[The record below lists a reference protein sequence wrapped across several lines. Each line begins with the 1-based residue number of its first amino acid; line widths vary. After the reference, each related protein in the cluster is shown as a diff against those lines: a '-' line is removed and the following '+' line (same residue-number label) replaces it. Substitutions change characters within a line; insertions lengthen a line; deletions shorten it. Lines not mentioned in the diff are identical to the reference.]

1 MAHISASLGSY
12 DKAIEILEQVAAAS
26 TSGPTKWSVKD
37 YLFKA
42 GILHLARGVSNSY
55 QSFIV
60 IIMIVAVND
69 MRCIIYSISCN
80 NKKWY

>member
-12 DKAIEILEQVAAAS
+12 DKAIDILEQVAAAS

-42 GILHLARGVSNSY
+42 GILHLARGVSNSQQY
-55 QSFIV
+55 FILHLV
-60 IIMIVAVND
+60 IVTESLIRHIT
-69 MRCIIYSISCN
+69 
-80 NKKWY
+80 

>member
-1 MAHISASLGSY
+1 MAHISASLGAY

-42 GILHLARGVSNSY
+42 GILHLARGVSNWYLGLVFS
-55 QSFIV
+55 
-60 IIMIVAVND
+60 IIIVADAYMCWVIY
-69 MRCIIYSISCN
+69 IIDYI
-80 NKKWY
+80 